1 MCDIRIDDNGFP
13 VRPAL
18 IGNWRGRYY
27 DAVYVGYS
35 TDGRIVRINVTASFY
50 AALGEDRSSIFTGE
64 PAKIRAGFAAA
75 ELSYDHDWM
84 RFRLS
89 GLYATGHGDPYN
101 EPEGAFDTIFA
112 HPLSPGAEPSHWL
125 RQTYPFAGRG
135 TVRSSTAPT

>member
-50 AALGEDRSSIFTGE
+50 AALGEDRRSIFTGE

-84 RFRLS
+84 RLRLS
-89 GLYATGHGDPYN
+89 GPYATGDRDPYN
-101 EPEGAFDTIFA
+101 DNEGGFAACFENPITSVGDTSSCT
-112 HPLSPGAEPSHWL
+112 P
-125 RQTYPFAGRG
+125 QTIPIARG
-135 TVRSSTAPT
+135 DE